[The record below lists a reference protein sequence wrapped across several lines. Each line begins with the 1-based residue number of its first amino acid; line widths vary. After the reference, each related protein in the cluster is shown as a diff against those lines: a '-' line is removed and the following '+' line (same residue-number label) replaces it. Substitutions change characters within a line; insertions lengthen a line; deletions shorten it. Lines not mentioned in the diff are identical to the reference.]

1 MDSEPLSGKRLAPL
15 LKPLTSP
22 ASESTIGMAD
32 LARNRVPSMPSRHR
46 PDHQGTALLRPGPS
60 VAGRRDRRSLP
71 TKRRAVGGAIV
82 AVMLAGIALV
92 VGLRSSGRG
101 PVTVPPLAQHPAP
114 LFTRPLAS
122 LKAGT
127 YSLGSQRGHP
137 VLLSFLNT
145 QAEATTANDPSRAE
159 IVFIKSMNT
168 QNRRSGLRTVIVDA
182 ADAAGTSP
190 PSRDALVNFTFDW
203 ALGPS
208 IAVVGDE
215 DGSLERAYGVTKA
228 PTTFLIDK
236 RGIIRRR
243 WDGFALAAQLDFAI
257 RPLVGRSIVGPGP
270 GSNGG

>member
-1 MDSEPLSGKRLAPL
+1 
-15 LKPLTSP
+15 
-22 ASESTIGMAD
+22 
-32 LARNRVPSMPSRHR
+32 MPSRHR
-46 PDHQGTALLRPGPS
+46 PDRRGTALLRPGPS
-60 VAGRRDRRSLP
+60 VAGRRDRHIFSTR
-71 TKRRAVGGAIV
+71 RRAVGGAVV
-82 AVMLAGIALV
+82 AVVLAGIALV
-92 VGLRSSGRG
+92 AGLRGSGRG
-101 PVTVPPLAQHPAP
+101 PVMVPPLARHPAP

-127 YSLGSQRGHP
+127 FSLGGQRGHP

-145 QAEATTANDPSRAE
+145 QAEATAANDPSRAE

-168 QNRRSGLRTVIVDA
+168 QNRRYGLRTVIVDA

-257 RPLVGRSIVGPGP
+257 RPLVGRSIVEP
-270 GSNGG
+270 GSGSSGG

>member
-1 MDSEPLSGKRLAPL
+1 ML
-15 LKPLTSP
+15 
-22 ASESTIGMAD
+22 
-32 LARNRVPSMPSRHR
+32 SRHR
-46 PDHQGTALLRPGPS
+46 LDHRGTALLRPGPS
-60 VAGRRDRRSLP
+60 AAGRRDRRIPSA
-71 TKRRAVGGAIV
+71 KQGAVAGAV
-82 AVMLAGIALV
+82 VTAVLAGIALV
-92 VGLRSSGRG
+92 VGSRGLDRG
-101 PVTVPPLAQHPAP
+101 PVMHPLRAQHPAP

-127 YSLGSQRGHP
+127 FSLAGQRGHP

-145 QAEATTANDPSRAE
+145 QAEATAGNDPSRAE
-159 IVFIKSMNT
+159 IVFIKSMTT
-168 QNRRSGLRTVIVDA
+168 QNRRYGLRTVIVDA
-182 ADAAGTSP
+182 ADAAGTYP

-236 RGIIRRR
+236 RGVVRRR

-257 RPLVGRSIVGPGP
+257 RPLVGRSIVEP
-270 GSNGG
+270 GSGSTGG

>member
-1 MDSEPLSGKRLAPL
+1 ML
-15 LKPLTSP
+15 
-22 ASESTIGMAD
+22 
-32 LARNRVPSMPSRHR
+32 SRHR
-46 PDHQGTALLRPGPS
+46 PDHRGPALLRSGPGA
-60 VAGRRDRRSLP
+60 AGRRDPRLLSA
-71 TKRRAVGGAIV
+71 KRGAVAGAVI
-82 AVMLAGIALV
+82 AVVLAGIALV
-92 VGLRSSGRG
+92 VGLRSMDRG
-101 PVTVPPLAQHPAP
+101 PVPPPPRAQHPAP

-122 LKAGT
+122 LKAAT
-127 YSLGSQRGHP
+127 FSLAGERGHP

-145 QAEATTANDPSRAE
+145 QAEATAGNDPSRAE

-168 QNRRSGLRTVIVDA
+168 QNRRYGLRTVIVDA
-182 ADAAGTSP
+182 AHAAGTSP

-215 DGSLERAYGVTKA
+215 DGSLERAYGVTKS

-257 RPLVGRSIVGPGP
+257 RPLVGRSIVEP
-270 GSNGG
+270 GSGSTGG

>member
-1 MDSEPLSGKRLAPL
+1 ML
-15 LKPLTSP
+15 
-22 ASESTIGMAD
+22 
-32 LARNRVPSMPSRHR
+32 SRHR
-46 PDHQGTALLRPGPS
+46 PDHRGTALLRPGS
-60 VAGRRDRRSLP
+60 GAAGRRDRRIPSG
-71 TKRRAVGGAIV
+71 KRGAAGV
-82 AVMLAGIALV
+82 AVAVVLAGIALV
-92 VGLRSSGRG
+92 VGLRSLDRG
-101 PVTVPPLAQHPAP
+101 PVMPPPRAENPAP
-114 LFTRPLAS
+114 PFTRPLAS
-122 LKAGT
+122 LKGGT
-127 YSLGSQRGHP
+127 FSLASQRGHP

-145 QAEATTANDPSRAE
+145 QAEATAGEDPSRAE

-168 QNRRSGLRTVIVDA
+168 QNRRYGLRAVIVDA

-236 RGIIRRR
+236 RGIIRHC

-257 RPLVGRSIVGPGP
+257 RPLVGRSIVES
-270 GSNGG
+270 GSGR

>member
-1 MDSEPLSGKRLAPL
+1 ML
-15 LKPLTSP
+15 
-22 ASESTIGMAD
+22 
-32 LARNRVPSMPSRHR
+32 SRHR
-46 PDHQGTALLRPGPS
+46 PDHRGMALLRPGPGGT
-60 VAGRRDRRSLP
+60 GRRDRRVPSA
-71 TKRRAVGGAIV
+71 KRGAIAGVAV

-92 VGLRSSGRG
+92 VGLRGMDHGS
-101 PVTVPPLAQHPAP
+101 VMPPPRAQHRAP

-127 YSLGSQRGHP
+127 FSLARQRGHP

-145 QAEATTANDPSRAE
+145 QAEATVSNDPSRAE

>member
-1 MDSEPLSGKRLAPL
+1 
-15 LKPLTSP
+15 
-22 ASESTIGMAD
+22 
-32 LARNRVPSMPSRHR
+32 MPSRDRPYHR
-46 PDHQGTALLRPGPS
+46 GTVLLRPGPGA
-60 VAGRRDRRSLP
+60 AGRRDRHVLSR
-71 TKRRAVGGAIV
+71 KRRAVAGAVV
-82 AVMLAGIALV
+82 AVVLAGIALV
-92 VGLRSSGRG
+92 VGLRGLNRG
-101 PVTVPPLAQHPAP
+101 PVMPPALAQHPAP
-114 LFTRPLAS
+114 LFSRPVAR

-127 YSLGSQRGHP
+127 FSLGSQRGHP

-145 QAEATTANDPSRAE
+145 QAEATAANDPSRAE

-168 QNRRSGLRTVIVDA
+168 QNRRYGLRTVIVDA

-203 ALGPS
+203 ALDPS

-215 DGSLERAYGVTKA
+215 NGSLERAYGVTKA

-257 RPLVGRSIVGPGP
+257 RPLVGRTIVEPGP
-270 GSNGG
+270 RSTGG

>member
-1 MDSEPLSGKRLAPL
+1 
-15 LKPLTSP
+15 
-22 ASESTIGMAD
+22 
-32 LARNRVPSMPSRHR
+32 MPSRHR
-46 PDHQGTALLRPGPS
+46 PDLRGTALLRPEPI
-60 VAGRRDRRSLP
+60 VARRRDRHILS
-71 TKRRAVGGAIV
+71 TKRLAVAGAAA
-82 AVMLAGIALV
+82 AVVLAGIALV
-92 VGLRSSGRG
+92 VGLRSFGHS
-101 PVTVPPLAQHPAP
+101 PAMPPPLAQHPAP

-122 LKAGT
+122 LQGGT
-127 YSLGSQRGHP
+127 FSLDSQRGHP

-145 QAEATTANDPSRAE
+145 QAEGIAANDPSRAE

-168 QNRRSGLRTVIVDA
+168 QNRRYGLRTVIVDA

-215 DGSLERAYGVTKA
+215 DGSLERAYGVTKT

-257 RPLVGRSIVGPGP
+257 RPLVGRSIVESGPGIT
-270 GSNGG
+270 GG

>member
-1 MDSEPLSGKRLAPL
+1 
-15 LKPLTSP
+15 
-22 ASESTIGMAD
+22 
-32 LARNRVPSMPSRHR
+32 
-46 PDHQGTALLRPGPS
+46 
-60 VAGRRDRRSLP
+60 
-71 TKRRAVGGAIV
+71 
-82 AVMLAGIALV
+82 V
-92 VGLRSSGRG
+92 VGLRSLGRG
-101 PVTVPPLAQHPAP
+101 PVMRPPLAQHPAP

-127 YSLGSQRGHP
+127 FSLGSQRGHP

-145 QAEATTANDPSRAE
+145 QAEATAANDPSRAE

-168 QNRRSGLRTVIVDA
+168 QNRRYGLRTVIVDA

-203 ALGPS
+203 ALDPS

-215 DGSLERAYGVTKA
+215 DGSLEEAYGVTKT

-236 RGIIRRR
+236 RGIISRR

-257 RPLVGRSIVGPGP
+257 RPLVGRSIVEP
-270 GSNGG
+270 GSGSNEG

>member
-1 MDSEPLSGKRLAPL
+1 
-15 LKPLTSP
+15 
-22 ASESTIGMAD
+22 
-32 LARNRVPSMPSRHR
+32 
-46 PDHQGTALLRPGPS
+46 
-60 VAGRRDRRSLP
+60 VAGRRDRHILS
-71 TKRRAVGGAIV
+71 TKRRAFAGVVV
-82 AVMLAGIALV
+82 AVVLAGIALV
-92 VGLRSSGRG
+92 VGLRSFGRE
-101 PVTVPPLAQHPAP
+101 PVVVPLLARHPAP

-127 YSLGSQRGHP
+127 FSLGSQRGHP

-145 QAEATTANDPSRAE
+145 QADTTTSNDPSRAE

-168 QNRRSGLRTVIVDA
+168 QNRRYGLRTVIVDA

-203 ALGPS
+203 ALDPS
-208 IAVVGDE
+208 IAVVGDD
-215 DGSLERAYGVTKA
+215 DGSLERAYGVTKT

-257 RPLVGRSIVGPGP
+257 RPLVGRSILEPGP
-270 GSNGG
+270 GSSGG

>member
-1 MDSEPLSGKRLAPL
+1 MLSRQ
-15 LKPLTSP
+15 
-22 ASESTIGMAD
+22 
-32 LARNRVPSMPSRHR
+32 R
-46 PDHQGTALLRPGPS
+46 PDHRCPTLLRPGPG
-60 VAGRRDRRSLP
+60 VAGHRERRIISA
-71 TKRRAVGGAIV
+71 KRGAVAGAVV

-92 VGLRSSGRG
+92 IGLRNSDRG
-101 PVTVPPLAQHPAP
+101 PVTAPLRAQHPAP

-122 LKAGT
+122 LKAGAF
-127 YSLGSQRGHP
+127 SLASERGHP
-137 VLLSFLNT
+137 VLLTFLNT
-145 QAEATTANDPSRAE
+145 QATAGSDPSRAE

-168 QNRRSGLRTVIVDA
+168 QNRRYGLRTVIVDA

-190 PSRDALVNFTFDW
+190 PGRDALVNFTFDW

-215 DGSLERAYGVTKA
+215 DGSLERAYGVTKS

-257 RPLVGRSIVGPGP
+257 RPLVGRSIVESGSR
-270 GSNGG
+270 SNGG

>member
-1 MDSEPLSGKRLAPL
+1 MGCLS
-15 LKPLTSP
+15 KPLTPP
-22 ASESTIGMAD
+22 ASRRTIGWPI
-32 LARNRVPSMPSRHR
+32 LLGTGCQSMLSRHR

-60 VAGRRDRRSLP
+60 ETGRRDRRIPSA
-71 TKRRAVGGAIV
+71 RRSAVAGAVLAV
-82 AVMLAGIALV
+82 ALAGIALTI
-92 VGLRSSGRG
+92 GLRNSDRG
-101 PVTVPPLAQHPAP
+101 PVAPPLRAQHPAP
-114 LFTRPLAS
+114 VFTRPLAG

-127 YSLGSQRGHP
+127 FSLVSQRGHP

-145 QAEATTANDPSRAE
+145 QATAGNDPSRAE

-168 QNRRSGLRTVIVDA
+168 QNHPYGLRTVIVDA
-182 ADAAGTSP
+182 ADAAGASP
-190 PSRDALVNFTFDW
+190 PGRDALANFTFDW

-215 DGSLERAYGVTKA
+215 DGSLERAYGIRTS

-257 RPLVGRSIVGPGP
+257 RPLVGRSIVGPG
-270 GSNGG
+270 SEKNGG

>member
-1 MDSEPLSGKRLAPL
+1 ML
-15 LKPLTSP
+15 
-22 ASESTIGMAD
+22 
-32 LARNRVPSMPSRHR
+32 SRHR
-46 PDHQGTALLRPGPS
+46 PDHRGTALHRTGIGA
-60 VAGRRDRRSLP
+60 AGRRDRRTRA
-71 TKRRAVGGAIV
+71 TKRGAVAGAVV
-82 AVMLAGIALV
+82 AVVLAGIALV
-92 VGLRSSGRG
+92 VGLRALDRA
-101 PVTVPPLAQHPAP
+101 PAMPPPRAQDPAP

-122 LKAGT
+122 LSAGT
-127 YSLGSQRGHP
+127 FSLAGQRGHP
-137 VLLSFLNT
+137 VLLTFLNT
-145 QAEATTANDPSRAE
+145 QAEATAANDASRAE

-168 QNRRSGLRTVIVDA
+168 QNRRYGLRTVIVDA

-228 PTTFLIDK
+228 PATFLIDE

>member
-1 MDSEPLSGKRLAPL
+1 M
-15 LKPLTSP
+15 P
-22 ASESTIGMAD
+22 A
-32 LARNRVPSMPSRHR
+32 RHR
-46 PDHQGTALLRPGPS
+46 PDHRGTALLRPGQS
-60 VAGRRDRRSLP
+60 VAGRCDRHILSR
-71 TKRRAVGGAIV
+71 KRRAVAYPVV
-82 AVMLAGIALV
+82 AVVLAGIALV
-92 VGLRSSGRG
+92 VGLRSFSRG
-101 PVTVPPLAQHPAP
+101 PGMPPALARHAAP

-127 YSLGSQRGHP
+127 FSLGSQRGHP

-145 QAEATTANDPSRAE
+145 QAGATAANDPSRAE
-159 IVFIKSMNT
+159 IVFIKSMTT
-168 QNRRSGLRTVIVDA
+168 QNRRYGLRTVIVDA

-236 RGIIRRR
+236 RGVIRRR

-257 RPLVGRSIVGPGP
+257 RPLVGRSIVGPAS
-270 GSNGG
+270 GSSGG

>member
-1 MDSEPLSGKRLAPL
+1 
-15 LKPLTSP
+15 
-22 ASESTIGMAD
+22 
-32 LARNRVPSMPSRHR
+32 MPSRHR

-60 VAGRRDRRSLP
+60 VAGRRDLHILSR
-71 TKRRAVGGAIV
+71 KRRAVAGAVI
-82 AVMLAGIALV
+82 AVVLAGIALV
-92 VGLRSSGRG
+92 VGLRSFGRG
-101 PVTVPPLAQHPAP
+101 PVVHPAVASHAAP

-127 YSLGSQRGHP
+127 FSLGSQRDHP

-145 QAEATTANDPSRAE
+145 QAETTATNDLSRAE

-168 QNRRSGLRTVIVDA
+168 QNRRYGLRTVIIDA

-208 IAVVGDE
+208 IAVIGDQ
-215 DGSLERAYGVTKA
+215 DGSLERAYGVTKT

-257 RPLVGRSIVGPGP
+257 RPLVGRSIVDP
-270 GSNGG
+270 GSGSSGG